1 MLVNR
6 DGQALFSFVLT
17 DDVLVQEILNLAG
30 FWKRR
35 ARGYRLSLLIVGNDL
50 VADVN
55 ALIADVNRG
64 TGDEFLDFVLR
75 LAAKRAAQRVIGSS
89 YHSLGNSV
97 RP

>member
-1 MLVNR
+1 MLI
-6 DGQALFSFVLT
+6 DGDRQLLFRFVLT
-17 DDVLVQEILNLAG
+17 DDVLVEEILNLAR
-30 FWKRR
+30 FWQRR
-35 ARGYRLSLLIVGNDL
+35 ARGYRLSLLIVGDDL

-64 TGDEFLDFVLR
+64 AGNELFYFVLR

-97 RP
+97 RL